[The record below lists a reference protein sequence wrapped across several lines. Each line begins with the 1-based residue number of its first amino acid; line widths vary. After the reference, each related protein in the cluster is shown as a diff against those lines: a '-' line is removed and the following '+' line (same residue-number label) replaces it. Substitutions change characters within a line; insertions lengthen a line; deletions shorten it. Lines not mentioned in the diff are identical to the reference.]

1 MQKATERIASRSLP
15 SNLDVSHNADD
26 LPPVV
31 FRTHANLLAERARS
45 IVPILARHS
54 FGDDCDGNLVVDVTP
69 SEVATGDE
77 RRAECFEK
85 ARCNE
90 SEPVERKLTL

>member
-1 MQKATERIASRSLP
+1 M
-15 SNLDVSHNADD
+15 DVPHNAND
-26 LPPVV
+26 LAPVV
-31 FRTHANLLAERARS
+31 FRTHANLLAERACW
-45 IVPILARHS
+45 VMPMLARGS
-54 FGDDCDGNLVVDVTP
+54 FGDDCERNLIVDVTP

-90 SEPVERKLTL
+90 PEPVQRKRTL